1 MTRYR
6 RRGGE
11 EPEDVVMSPGPQAA
25 APAAPAPAAPA
36 PAAPAPAAQGFAG
49 VGAQGVVNADEDAN
63 RLAGR
68 KRAREEDNV
77 GANGGR
83 RRHSRRRHHRHR
95 KTLRAVPKGVHV
107 KAKTLKKLL
116 KSKGLKVSGKKAT
129 LRARARK
136 AHLIRGGA
144 HSGVPSS
151 SPATV

>member
-11 EPEDVVMSPGPQAA
+11 EPEDVVMSPGP
-25 APAAPAPAAPA
+25 PAPAA
-36 PAAPAPAAQGFAG
+36 AAPAPAAQGFAG

-144 HSGVPSS
+144 SGVPSS

>member
-1 MTRYR
+1 MANDVGKTCT
-6 RRGGE
+6 GE
-11 EPEDVVMSPGPQAA
+11 IEERA
-25 APAAPAPAAPA
+25 APNAAVDAAP
-36 PAAPAPAAQGFAG
+36 
-49 VGAQGVVNADEDAN
+49 VGADEDD
-63 RLAGR
+63 
-68 KRAREEDNV
+68 KMIVESDEEEKK
-77 GANGGR
+77 GGR
-83 RRHSRRRHHRHR
+83 RRHSRRHR

-144 HSGVPSS
+144 SGVLSS

>member
-25 APAAPAPAAPA
+25 APAA

-83 RRHSRRRHHRHR
+83 RRHSRRHRHHRHR

-116 KSKGLKVSGKKAT
+116 KSKGLKMSGKKAT

>member
-6 RRGGE
+6 RRGGAGAEIMANDVGKTCTGEIE
-11 EPEDVVMSPGPQAA
+11 ERA
-25 APAAPAPAAPA
+25 APNAEVNAAP
-36 PAAPAPAAQGFAG
+36 
-49 VGAQGVVNADEDAN
+49 VGADEDD
-63 RLAGR
+63 
-68 KRAREEDNV
+68 KMIVESDEEKK
-77 GANGGR
+77 GG

-144 HSGVPSS
+144 HSGVLSS